1 MYKLEQF
8 HFVEVKE
15 YRKNE
20 IVCLIENED
29 SKQLLHFIVDHDNI
43 LDYYEDLGV
52 NTEGMKLASIC
63 DDYEDICSNLFID
76 LKTSE
81 NSESINGLHVRAA
94 KKVKKPFWEFVIDH
108 VQSSFIPRKST
119 DTEAFLLAYQRKVK
133 AVEYKPVFL

>member
-76 LKTSE
+76 LKESE
-81 NSESINGLHVRAA
+81 NSESINGLHVRSIP
-94 KKVKKPFWEFVIDH
+94 KEKKPFWEFVIDNIN
-108 VQSSFIPRKST
+108 SSFIPQKDT
-119 DTEAFLLAYQRKVK
+119 DTKEFLEAYKRTVK
-133 AVEYKPVFL
+133 ATFYKPV

>member
-1 MYKLEQF
+1 MYHLEHF
-8 HFVEVKE
+8 FFVEIKE
-15 YRKNE
+15 YKADE
-20 IVCLIENED
+20 IVCIIEHEE
-29 SKQLLHFIVDHDNI
+29 SKDLLEFVVDHDNI
-43 LDYYEDLGV
+43 LHYYEAMGI
-52 NTEGMKLASIC
+52 NTDGLKLHRIQ

-94 KKVKKPFWEFVIDH
+94 KKVKRPFWEFVIDQ

-133 AVEYKPVFL
+133 AIEYKAVFL